1 MNDVRLVDNLLAEAI
16 GVFVLCFTGI
26 MAIYNLGAADGG
38 LIGIALA
45 HGLAIAVMV
54 AALGHV
60 SGGHFNPA
68 VTLGLMLGKH
78 ISPGHAGA
86 YVVAQLLGGTV
97 AAAAIAVAL
106 DSEVV
111 AGGTPVLADGVSAW
125 QGIVLEAIATFVL
138 VLTVY
143 GTAVDKRAPISVY
156 PFAIG
161 LSITAGILAIGPL
174 TGAALNP
181 ARGFGPAL
189 VSGEWGGV
197 LAWVVGP
204 LIGGVLAWLVHDYV
218 LRPREAANAIAE
230 SGAVES

>member
-1 MNDVRLVDNLLAEAI
+1 MNDTRIVDNLVAEAI

-26 MAIYNLGAADGG
+26 MAIYNLGSAESG

-60 SGGHFNPA
+60 SGAHFNPA
-68 VTLGLMLGKH
+68 VTLALLLGKH
-78 ISPGHAGA
+78 IDAKSAGL
-86 YVVAQLLGGTV
+86 YWVAQLLGGTL
-97 AAAAIAVAL
+97 AAGVIAVAL

-111 AGGTPVLADGVSAW
+111 AGGTPVLADGVGIG
-125 QGIVLEAIATFVL
+125 QGIVLEVVATFVL
-138 VLTVY
+138 VLTVF

-189 VSGEWGGV
+189 VGGDWSGAV
-197 LAWVVGP
+197 AWIVGP
-204 LIGGVLAWLVHDYV
+204 LVGGALAWLVHDLV
-218 LRPREAANAIAE
+218 LRPREAAEAIAE
-230 SGAVES
+230 AGHQES